1 METHIFFL
9 HPYIFFMF
17 KSYYVVWKPEAVFEL
32 FRQNCMFKSYYV
44 VWKPREKRKQE
55 THIIKQFK
63 SYYVVWKLIFFV
75 STSRNRQ
82 SLNRTMQY
90 GNNLRL
96 RSPSGCILFKSYYVV
111 WKQKMY
117 FLSRIVVFSFKSYYV
132 VWKLL
137 HLIAFFFFIFL
148 FKSYYVVWKLF
159 TPSNTSF
166 NSRGWFKSYYV
177 VWKQTN
183 K

>member
-63 SYYVVWKLIFFV
+63 SYYVVWKPKRTGAVYFGGFRFKSYYVVWKL
-75 STSRNRQ
+75 SPPKTTAKQEQ

-90 GNNLRL
+90 GNYTQN
-96 RSPSGCILFKSYYVV
+96 
-111 WKQKMY
+111 QM
-117 FLSRIVVFSFKSYYV
+117 
-132 VWKLL
+132 
-137 HLIAFFFFIFL
+137 
-148 FKSYYVVWKLF
+148 
-159 TPSNTSF
+159 
-166 NSRGWFKSYYV
+166 
-177 VWKQTN
+177 
-183 K
+183 